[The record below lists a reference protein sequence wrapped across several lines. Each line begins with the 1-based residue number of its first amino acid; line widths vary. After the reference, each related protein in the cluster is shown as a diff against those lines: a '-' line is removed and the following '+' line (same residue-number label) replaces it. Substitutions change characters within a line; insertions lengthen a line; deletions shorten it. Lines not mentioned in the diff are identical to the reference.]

1 MKTYTQLINELI
13 EAKGKPI
20 PHEAFTTIK
29 NQRTPSQKQSYRLI
43 LRQMKSKNPKGL
55 DHMQMQGMK
64 NLHDVGADITPDR
77 IRSVARNAYAKY
89 KSQNPNMEH

>member
-1 MKTYTQLINELI
+1 MKTYTQFINELS
-13 EAKGKPI
+13 EAKDKPT
-20 PHEAFTTIK
+20 PHEVLTNIAK
-29 NQRTPSQKQSYRLI
+29 KRTRAQKDSLNFAK
-43 LRQMKSKNPKGL
+43 RQMNSKNPKGL

-77 IRSVARNAYAKY
+77 IRSVARNAYTKY

>member
-29 NQRTPSQKQSYRLI
+29 NKRTPSQKDSLNFI
-43 LRQMKSKNPKGL
+43 KRQMKSKNPKGL

-77 IRSVARNAYAKY
+77 IRSVAGNAFNKY
-89 KSQNPNMEH
+89 RAQNPNMEH

>member
-1 MKTYTQLINELI
+1 MKTYTQFINELS
-13 EAKGKPI
+13 EAKDKLT
-20 PHEAFTTIK
+20 PHEVLTNIAKNRTRAQKDSLNFIK
-29 NQRTPSQKQSYRLI
+29 
-43 LRQMKSKNPKGL
+43 RQMKSKNPKGL